1 MLYWEYSPGQGVVLR
16 ERKEMTILLYA
27 ALSIVVVNVFAAVVY
42 TYLHR
47 GAGLAISLVGTILVC
62 IGLTY
67 AALND
72 APVSKPAPGATTDI
86 TMPAPTPITTPNQPR
101 AVHPSLDPSDVSRET
116 PAATPSKRP
125 VYTESAPKA
134 HSGGKKTAPVRRHHF
149 DDREKEL
156 QTEQRGTDPGA
167 GGCDD
172 IAAGGC
178 K

>member
-1 MLYWEYSPGQGVVLR
+1 MAV
-16 ERKEMTILLYA
+16 LLYA
-27 ALSIVVVNVFAAVVY
+27 ALSIIAVNLLAAVVY

-47 GAGLAISLVGTILVC
+47 GAGLAISLAGTVLVC
-62 IGLTY
+62 ISLIY

-72 APVSKPAPGATTDI
+72 IPASKPAPHATTE
-86 TMPAPTPITTPNQPR
+86 TTAPAPTSTTTPDQLYT
-101 AVHPSLDPSDVSRET
+101 VHPSLDTNSVSRET
-116 PAATPSKRP
+116 PVSTKSSPR
-125 VYTESAPKA
+125 A
-134 HSGGKKTAPVRRHHF
+134 HANEKKTAPVRRHHF

-156 QTEQRGTDPGA
+156 QKEQRGTDPGA

>member
-1 MLYWEYSPGQGVVLR
+1 
-16 ERKEMTILLYA
+16 MTLLLYA
-27 ALSIVVVNVFAAVVY
+27 ALSIVVVNLFAAVVY
-42 TYLHR
+42 THLHR

-67 AALND
+67 ATLND
-72 APVSKPAPGATTDI
+72 VPVSKPAPAITTDV
-86 TMPAPTPITTPNQPR
+86 TAPAPASTTTPDQPHI
-101 AVHPSLDPSDVSRET
+101 VHPSLDPLAVSRET

-125 VYTESAPKA
+125 VYTKSTPTA
-134 HSGGKKTAPVRRHHF
+134 HRSEKKTAPVHRHHF
-149 DDREKEL
+149 DDREQEL
-156 QTEQRGTDPGA
+156 QKEQRGTEPGA

>member
-1 MLYWEYSPGQGVVLR
+1 MAV
-16 ERKEMTILLYA
+16 LLYA
-27 ALSIVVVNVFAAVVY
+27 ALSIVVVNLFAAVVY

-47 GAGLAISLVGTILVC
+47 GAGLAVSLVGTILVC

-67 AALND
+67 ATLND
-72 APVSKPAPGATTDI
+72 VPASKPTPAVTIDI
-86 TMPAPTPITTPNQPR
+86 TAPTQTPTTTTPPT
-101 AVHPSLDPSDVSRET
+101 VHPSLDPDSVSRET
-116 PAATPSKRP
+116 PSPAATPSKRP
-125 VYTESAPKA
+125 VYTDSTPEA
-134 HSGGKKTAPVRRHHF
+134 HRGAKKTAPVHRRHF

>member
-1 MLYWEYSPGQGVVLR
+1 MSL
-16 ERKEMTILLYA
+16 LLYA
-27 ALSIVVVNVFAAVVY
+27 ALSIVAVNLFAAIVY

-47 GAGLAISLVGTILVC
+47 GAGLAISLVGTILIC
-62 IGLTY
+62 IGITY
-67 AALND
+67 TALND
-72 APVSKPAPGATTDI
+72 VHVTKPAPDVTTDI
-86 TMPAPTPITTPNQPR
+86 TAPTPTPTTTPGQPHTI
-101 AVHPSLDPSDVSRET
+101 HPSLSPSDVSRET

-125 VYTESAPKA
+125 VYTESTPKA
-134 HSGGKKTAPVRRHHF
+134 RSGEKKTAPVHRHHF

-156 QTEQRGTDPGA
+156 QKEQRGTEPGA

>member
-1 MLYWEYSPGQGVVLR
+1 
-16 ERKEMTILLYA
+16 MTILLYA
-27 ALSIVVVNVFAAVVY
+27 ALSIVVINIFAAVIY

-67 AALND
+67 ATLND
-72 APVSKPAPGATTDI
+72 VPASKPAPDITTDI
-86 TMPAPTPITTPNQPR
+86 TTATPTSTTTPDQSR
-101 AVHPSLDPSDVSRET
+101 TVHPSLDPSNVSHET
-116 PAATPSKRP
+116 PAVTPSKRP
-125 VYTESAPKA
+125 AYTKVQPRHLEK
-134 HSGGKKTAPVRRHHF
+134 APVRRHHF

-156 QTEQRGTDPGA
+156 QKEQRGTEPGA

>member
-1 MLYWEYSPGQGVVLR
+1 MK
-16 ERKEMTILLYA
+16 KEMAILLYA
-27 ALSIVVVNVFAAVVY
+27 AFSIVVVNLFAAIVY

-47 GAGLAISLVGTILVC
+47 GAGLAISLAGTILVC

-67 AALND
+67 ATLND
-72 APVSKPAPGATTDI
+72 VPASKPAPAVTTD
-86 TMPAPTPITTPNQPR
+86 TTVPASTPTATS
-101 AVHPSLDPSDVSRET
+101 VHPSLDPSSVSRETPT

-125 VYTESAPKA
+125 VSTESSPRA
-134 HSGGKKTAPVRRHHF
+134 HANEKKKKAPVYRHHF

-156 QTEQRGTDPGA
+156 QKEQRGTDPGA

>member
-1 MLYWEYSPGQGVVLR
+1 MA
-16 ERKEMTILLYA
+16 ILLYA
-27 ALSIVVVNVFAAVVY
+27 ALSIVAINLFAAVIY

-67 AALND
+67 ATLND
-72 APVSKPAPGATTDI
+72 VPAAKPAPTVTID
-86 TMPAPTPITTPNQPR
+86 ITTPSPTPMTTPDQPST
-101 AVHPSLDPSDVSRET
+101 VHPSLDPSNVSRET
-116 PAATPSKRP
+116 PSPVVTPRKR
-125 VYTESAPKA
+125 
-134 HSGGKKTAPVRRHHF
+134 PVRRHHF
-149 DDREKEL
+149 DDMEKQL
-156 QTEQRGTDPGA
+156 KNYNKGTDPGA

>member
-1 MLYWEYSPGQGVVLR
+1 MS
-16 ERKEMTILLYA
+16 ILLYA
-27 ALSIVVVNVFAAVVY
+27 AISIVVVNVFAAVIY

-62 IGLTY
+62 IGLIY
-67 AALND
+67 ATLND
-72 APVSKPAPGATTDI
+72 VPASEPAPDITTDI
-86 TMPAPTPITTPNQPR
+86 TAPSPTPTTTPDQPHTL
-101 AVHPSLDPSDVSRET
+101 HPSLDPANVSRET
-116 PAATPSKRP
+116 PSPSATPSKRP
-125 VYTESAPKA
+125 AYTDVRPSRA
-134 HSGGKKTAPVRRHHF
+134 KKAPVHRRHF

-156 QTEQRGTDPGA
+156 QTEQRGTEPGA

>member
-1 MLYWEYSPGQGVVLR
+1 MA
-16 ERKEMTILLYA
+16 ILLYA
-27 ALSIVVVNVFAAVVY
+27 ALSLVVVNLFAAVVY

-47 GAGLAISLVGTILVC
+47 GAGLALSLVGTILVC

-67 AALND
+67 ATLND
-72 APVSKPAPGATTDI
+72 IPASKPAPDVTTDI
-86 TMPAPTPITTPNQPR
+86 TAPAPTPTTTPDPSR
-101 AVHPSLDPSDVSRET
+101 TIHPSLDPSSVSRET
-116 PAATPSKRP
+116 SSPTATPSKRP
-125 VYTESAPKA
+125 V
-134 HSGGKKTAPVRRHHF
+134 HRHHF

-156 QTEQRGTDPGA
+156 QTEQRGTEPGA

>member
-1 MLYWEYSPGQGVVLR
+1 MAL
-16 ERKEMTILLYA
+16 LLYA
-27 ALSIVVVNVFAAVVY
+27 ALSIVVVNLFAAVIY

-47 GAGLAISLVGTILVC
+47 GAGLTISLVGTILVC

-67 AALND
+67 ATLND
-72 APVSKPAPGATTDI
+72 VPASKPAPD
-86 TMPAPTPITTPNQPR
+86 ITTPFPTPTATHDQPHTT
-101 AVHPSLDPSDVSRET
+101 HPSLDPSSVSRET
-116 PAATPSKRP
+116 PAATPSKQP
-125 VYTESAPKA
+125 VYAESTPKA
-134 HSGGKKTAPVRRHHF
+134 HRDRPSKRPVRRHHF

>member
-1 MLYWEYSPGQGVVLR
+1 
-16 ERKEMTILLYA
+16 MTILLYA
-27 ALSIVVVNVFAAVVY
+27 ALSIVAVNLFAAVVY

-47 GAGLAISLVGTILVC
+47 GVGLAISLVGTILIC

-67 AALND
+67 ATLND
-72 APVSKPAPGATTDI
+72 VPASKPAPDITTDI
-86 TMPAPTPITTPNQPR
+86 TTPSASPVATPTQNPI
-101 AVHPSLDPSDVSRET
+101 VHPSLDPSAVSRET
-116 PAATPSKRP
+116 PSPAPAETPSKRP
-125 VYTESAPKA
+125 AYTKA
-134 HSGGKKTAPVRRHHF
+134 QPRHAETAPVHRRHF

>member
-1 MLYWEYSPGQGVVLR
+1 
-16 ERKEMTILLYA
+16 MTTLLYA
-27 ALSIVVVNVFAAVVY
+27 ALSIVAVNIFAAVVY
-42 TYLHR
+42 YYLHR
-47 GAGLAISLVGTILVC
+47 GAGLAISLVGTVLVC

-72 APVSKPAPGATTDI
+72 VPASKPAPDITTDI
-86 TMPAPTPITTPNQPR
+86 TTPPTATPTQSPTI
-101 AVHPSLDPSDVSRET
+101 HPSLDPSSVSRET
-116 PAATPSKRP
+116 LPPSSVETPSKRP
-125 VYTESAPKA
+125 AYTKVQPRHAEK
-134 HSGGKKTAPVRRHHF
+134 APVHRRHF

-172 IAAGGC
+172 AAAGGC

>member
-1 MLYWEYSPGQGVVLR
+1 MA
-16 ERKEMTILLYA
+16 ILLYA
-27 ALSIVVVNVFAAVVY
+27 ALSIIAVNVFAAVVY
-42 TYLHR
+42 NCLHR
-47 GAGLAISLVGTILVC
+47 GAGLAVSLVGTILAC
-62 IGLTY
+62 IGLTH

-72 APVSKPAPGATTDI
+72 APVSKPTPEVATDI
-86 TMPAPTPITTPNQPR
+86 TTSSPTPTTTPDRPH
-101 AVHPSLDPSDVSRET
+101 AVHPSLDPSDVSHGT

-125 VYTESAPKA
+125 AYADSTPEA
-134 HSGGKKTAPVRRHHF
+134 HSGGKKTAPVRRRHF

-172 IAAGGC
+172 VAAGGC

>member
-1 MLYWEYSPGQGVVLR
+1 
-16 ERKEMTILLYA
+16 MTILLYA
-27 ALSIVVVNVFAAVVY
+27 AFSIVVVNLFAAVVY

-62 IGLTY
+62 ISLTY
-67 AALND
+67 ATLND
-72 APVSKPAPGATTDI
+72 VPASKPAPD
-86 TMPAPTPITTPNQPR
+86 ITTPLTATPTQN
-101 AVHPSLDPSDVSRET
+101 PSLDPSAVSRET
-116 PAATPSKRP
+116 PSPTPTPSKRP
-125 VYTESAPKA
+125 AYTNVQPRHAEK
-134 HSGGKKTAPVRRHHF
+134 APVHRHHF

-156 QTEQRGTDPGA
+156 QKEQRGTDPGA